1 MKKFQI
7 KRYLKRFAVIIV
19 LFAVLG
25 TAVFYRY
32 ESGRQSYSATA
43 VISYTNEDAKEG
55 LAPDLS
61 EIDVKEISSAK
72 VVDMVFQELGLSYTD
87 YYVGNLRS
95 RIQIDPVTS
104 TQSELIEESLNKEGE
119 EYTRK
124 PTEYVITFTANH
136 DEGEEFARD
145 FLNTLVAQYTLYYSE
160 NHVSQSA
167 SGNNLSEIYTKNYD
181 YIEMM
186 EKIDEV
192 TKTTMESISG
202 RAAADE
208 QFRSVESGY
217 SFYDL
222 YYRFDLIRKN
232 VLSDIF
238 AEILN
243 KKITKDQDI
252 LLSKYNNRISEYGLE
267 NIKNNDESEEIWN
280 IIESYVNM
288 MKESD
293 NTNITY
299 EYILDEVYDTYNNSD
314 SQDTENTDKSST
326 ADIDRTVEYDQLI
339 YDYVEDRTSYEYA
352 VIDTAYCTYINSL
365 FSGEVASDEES
376 QLYIQE
382 RIQSLVEE
390 LNELYSL
397 LAVTNAEY
405 NSYLGAKNINIL
417 SSVGV
422 QENINLK
429 FYMLVAFI
437 ALLLAASIA
446 AIIFG
451 RTGDIVDYY
460 MNMDRHLGIPNRAK
474 CDSFLEDKE
483 KHILP
488 VDYYCGVIRVANLG
502 SLNEQYGRAE
512 GDKILKYF
520 ADLAQE
526 IFLMGDDSFVGYNG
540 SGIFMI
546 MGRCGNKDVLNQK
559 KTFFELAVIE
569 KNKEQKAEILY
580 QIGTAVAGEEKIF
593 DIRKLNSRAFTSV
606 GKEVYGSVQKKEE
619 ANG

>member
-25 TAVFYRY
+25 TALFYKY
-32 ESGRQSYSATA
+32 ESNKQSYSATT

-72 VVDMVFQELGLSYTD
+72 VVDMVFEELGLSYTD

-95 RIQIDPVTS
+95 RIQIDAVTS

-124 PTEYVITFTANH
+124 PTEYVITFTANS
-136 DEGEEFARD
+136 DEGEEFARN

-192 TKTTMESISG
+192 TKKTMESISG
-202 RAAADE
+202 RAASDE
-208 QFRSVESGY
+208 QFRSVKSGY

-222 YYRFDLIRKN
+222 YYRFELMRKN

-238 AEILN
+238 AEILD
-243 KKITKDQDI
+243 KKITKDKDI
-252 LLSKYNNRISEYGLE
+252 LLSKYSNRISEYGLE
-267 NIKNNDESEEIWN
+267 NIKNDEEAKEIWN

-288 MKESD
+288 MRESD

-299 EYILDEVYDTYNNSD
+299 EYILDEVYDTYNN
-314 SQDTENTDKSST
+314 QGTKNEESSN
-326 ADIDRTVEYDQLI
+326 AANVDRTVEYDQLI

-352 VIDTAYCTYINSL
+352 VIDTAYCRYINSI
-365 FSGEVASDEES
+365 FSGKVASDEES

-382 RIQSLVEE
+382 RIENLVED
-390 LNELYSL
+390 LNELYDL
-397 LAVTNAEY
+397 LAITNAEY
-405 NSYLGAKNINIL
+405 NSYLGAKNISIL

-422 QENINLK
+422 QRNINMEL
-429 FYMLVAFI
+429 YMLVAFV
-437 ALLLAASIA
+437 ALLLSASIA
-446 AIIFG
+446 AILFG

-460 MNMDRHLGIPNRAK
+460 LNIDRHLGIPNRAK
-474 CDSFLEDKE
+474 CDSFIADKE
-483 KHILP
+483 NRILP
-488 VDYYCGVIRVANLG
+488 VDYYCSVIRVANLG

-520 ADLAQE
+520 ANLAQE
-526 IFLMGDDSFVGYNG
+526 IFLTEDESFVAYNG

-546 MGRCGNKDVLNQK
+546 MGRCGDKEVLRQK
-559 KTFFELAVIE
+559 QTFFELAIIE
-569 KNKEQKAEILY
+569 KNKELKSEILY
-580 QIGTAVAGEEKIF
+580 QIGTAIAGEDKIF
-593 DIRKLNSRAFTSV
+593 DIRKLSSRAFTSV
-606 GKEVYGSVQKKEE
+606 GKEVYGSIQKKEE
-619 ANG
+619 SNE